1 MRPDSCFS
9 RKGFILSLKDIDDY
23 RKEKLLKAGKIVL
36 VLIWAGIILICLVY
50 RNSVSVDGILNYT
63 PENPFLAAVV
73 LLLLFALK
81 SVSIVIYA
89 GILYVV
95 SGLIFPLPV
104 AIPVNLCGSL
114 IMLSLPYLIGK
125 KTGTPVIKHIRT
137 KYPKTE
143 KLSEL
148 RKNNDVFFCFAARI
162 MRIPSDVVSLYMG
175 AIEVDYRKY
184 MLGSI
189 LGTIPHTITYP
200 IIGMNVSD
208 IRSPQFIL
216 AVCAEVVYFCVT
228 TALYIRYKK

>member
-104 AIPVNLCGSL
+104 AILVNLCGSL
-114 IMLSLPYLIGK
+114 
-125 KTGTPVIKHIRT
+125 
-137 KYPKTE
+137 
-143 KLSEL
+143 
-148 RKNNDVFFCFAARI
+148 I